1 MHIYIFT
8 CINIHIYIYAY
19 IYIFYIND
27 IQIYAYVSYV
37 HINAHFQTSCLD
49 GQWTKEIAF
58 AARSGVEPCGSHVDA
73 MRIWESNTPKTCSAN
88 LNRPQVKTWNV
99 WHGRHIAHPQTH
111 QLTPTLEIHRNLDFF
126 MWRNSKICTLDLA
139 LPRRCIPEAVH
150 PSCPPCVWES
160 PPKKTMVRSESF
172 PRLWLGVFEIR
183 SIPIPKPFLYVYT
196 DGYWANAHIAAPNFA
211 EKEIQV
217 KTVWDNV

>member
-1 MHIYIFT
+1 MFRLHALMDSEPRRS
-8 CINIHIYIYAY
+8 H
-19 IYIFYIND
+19 
-27 IQIYAYVSYV
+27 SP
-37 HINAHFQTSCLD
+37 H
-49 GQWTKEIAF
+49 GQAL
-58 AARSGVEPCGSHVDA
+58 SHVDA

-172 PRLWLGVFEIR
+172 LRLWLGFLKSEAFLFL
-183 SIPIPKPFLYVYT
+183 SPFSVYILMVI
-196 DGYWANAHIAAPNFA
+196 GRMRI
-211 EKEIQV
+211 
-217 KTVWDNV
+217 